1 MEQNSIES
9 LCMNLISR
17 LPFVAL
23 TGLMLTACATS
34 RHNDADAPTLAGN
47 YVDNSAY
54 GRVESI
60 QAVTIAGNDNPGMGT
75 VIGGLVGG
83 LIANQLGS
91 GNGRLLATAAG
102 AGGGAMLGYQTDKT
116 QPREIYKIRVQL
128 DSGDYQTV
136 SQDSDADLTVGNR
149 VHIDNGRVYRY

>member
-1 MEQNSIES
+1 
-9 LCMNLISR
+9 
-17 LPFVAL
+17 
-23 TGLMLTACATS
+23 MLSACATTS
-34 RHNDADAPTLAGN
+34 HGDADAPTLAKGN
-47 YVDNSAY
+47 LDNSAY

-60 QAVTIAGNDNPGMGT
+60 QSMTVAGSSDPGVGT

-102 AGGGAMLGYQTDKT
+102 AGGGAMLGYQMDKT
-116 QPREIYKIRVQL
+116 HPREIYKIRVQL

-136 SQDSDADLTVGNR
+136 SQDNDTDLSVGNR

>member
-1 MEQNSIES
+1 
-9 LCMNLISR
+9 MNLISR

-23 TGLMLTACATS
+23 AGMMLTACATTH
-34 RHNDADAPTLAGN
+34 HNDADTPTLAGN
-47 YVDNSAY
+47 GTYPDNSAY

-60 QAVTIAGNDNPGMGT
+60 QTVTVGGDTNPGVGT

-91 GNGRLLATAAG
+91 GNGRMLATAAG
-102 AGGGAMLGYQTDKT
+102 AGGGALLGYQMDKT
-116 QPREIYKIRVQL
+116 QPHEIYKIRVQL

-136 SQDSDADLTVGNR
+136 SQDNGADLTVGNR

>member
-1 MEQNSIES
+1 MTPYSRPLIALFAGS
-9 LCMNLISR
+9 LLS
-17 LPFVAL
+17 
-23 TGLMLTACATS
+23 ACATTS
-34 RHNDADAPTLAGN
+34 HNSDANAPTLANSGSYADGN
-47 YVDNSAY
+47 AY

-60 QAVTIAGNDNPGMGT
+60 QTVKIAGNDSPGVGT

-91 GNGRLLATAAG
+91 GNGRVLATAAG
-102 AGGGAMLGYQTDKT
+102 AGGGALIGYQVDQTR
-116 QPREIYKIRVQL
+116 PREIYKIRVQL

-136 SQDSDADLTVGNR
+136 SQDSDNDLNVGNR

>member
-1 MEQNSIES
+1 
-9 LCMNLISR
+9 MNLYSR
-17 LPFVAL
+17 LPLITLA
-23 TGLMLTACATS
+23 GLMLSACATTS
-34 RHNDADAPTLAGN
+34 HGDADAPTLAKGN
-47 YVDNSAY
+47 LDNSAY

-60 QAVTIAGNDNPGMGT
+60 QSMTVAGSSDPGVGT

-102 AGGGAMLGYQTDKT
+102 AGGGAMLGYQMDKT
-116 QPREIYKIRVQL
+116 HPREIYKIRVQL

-136 SQDSDADLTVGNR
+136 SQDNDTDLSVGNR